1 MIFFV
6 LVQPEKGSP
15 RLKVSRTVMSKG
27 QQALVECWS
36 DRSNPAADLQFF
48 IDGNRV
54 SVVFGVGNILMVCIP
69 GS

>member
-1 MIFFV
+1 
-6 LVQPEKGSP
+6 
-15 RLKVSRTVMSKG
+15 MSKG